1 MAEPERALPAGGR
14 AGRSRGQETA
24 APRRSRSCTQDAQ
37 ACVLFAAIA
46 AVSGVPA
53 EEVIV
58 KTYRIAPGEKP
69 TSEAWP
75 AKLLT
80 KVRKT
85 DLDNPTATNVAVVFT
100 NRRKTIAI
108 RYAGREATDKEG
120 ARRYCGSFG
129 WVPPNCNWYH
139 DGFFR
144 LTLNEDQSVNYRFR
158 LMETRSGAKGQA
170 RFGADLPDARVV
182 VTFSLLPGDDKLRL
196 DLKLQPNAGKG
207 IESASVFFGC
217 YPSDFAPHSPQ
228 TRRRATLTAKRELLN
243 PGPKGS
249 PSGAALTVEE
259 PWVLFYDRH
268 YDVAHG
274 RGAGPCALAYDVSRC
289 TATARCGSYQC
300 SVDAK
305 LRPGVGEI
313 SFVLWDLSGV
323 GNADAIEYMRSLRIA
338 PVP

>member
-1 MAEPERALPAGGR
+1 MAESE
-14 AGRSRGQETA
+14 RGQQRCLA
-24 APRRSRSCTQDAQ
+24 GV
-37 ACVLFAAIA
+37 VLMAIA
-46 AVSGVPA
+46 AASGGLA
-53 EEVIV
+53 EEVAV
-58 KTYRIAPGEKP
+58 KTYRIAPGENP
-69 TSEAWP
+69 TSETWP

-100 NRRKTIAI
+100 NCRKTIAI

-120 ARRYCGSFG
+120 ARRYCGNFG
-129 WVPPNCNWYH
+129 WVPPTCNWYH

-158 LMETRSGAKGQA
+158 LMETRSGAEGRAQ
-170 RFGADLPDARVV
+170 FGADLPDARVV
-182 VTFSLLPGDDKLRL
+182 VAFSLLPGDDKLRL
-196 DLKLQPNAGKG
+196 DLELQPHVGKV

-249 PSGAALTVEE
+249 PSGAALTAEE

-268 YDVAHG
+268 YDVARG

-300 SVDAK
+300 SVAAK
-305 LRPGVGEI
+305 LRPGVRRI

-323 GNADAIEYMRSLRIA
+323 GNADAIEYLRSLKIT